1 VGHRTHWSLGDYQ
14 HHDIS
19 PKNRGVFLE
28 GGVCKVGVIVCQE
41 MVLEGLSL
49 SLDPAELNG
58 LINDGFIAGRLL
70 SPLSLDES
78 VYHL

>member
-1 VGHRTHWSLGDYQ
+1 M
-14 HHDIS
+14 
-19 PKNRGVFLE
+19 
-28 GGVCKVGVIVCQE
+28 GVIVCQE

-49 SLDPAELNG
+49 SLDSAELNG

-78 VYHL
+78 VYHF

>member
-1 VGHRTHWSLGDYQ
+1 MGHRTHWSLGDYQ

-19 PKNRGVFLE
+19 PKHGGVFLE
-28 GGVCKVGVIVCQE
+28 GGVCKVGLIVCQE
-41 MVLEGLSL
+41 MVLEGLTL
-49 SLDPAELNG
+49 SLDPTELNG

>member
-1 VGHRTHWSLGDYQ
+1 MTSPLKIVGF
-14 HHDIS
+14 
-19 PKNRGVFLE
+19 FLE

-41 MVLEGLSL
+41 IVLEGLSL
-49 SLDPAELNG
+49 SLDSAELNG
-58 LINDGFIAGRLL
+58 LINDGFLAGRLL

>member
-1 VGHRTHWSLGDYQ
+1 M
-14 HHDIS
+14 
-19 PKNRGVFLE
+19 
-28 GGVCKVGVIVCQE
+28 GVIVCQE

-49 SLDPAELNG
+49 SLDSAELNG
-58 LINDGFIAGRLL
+58 LINDGFLAGRLL